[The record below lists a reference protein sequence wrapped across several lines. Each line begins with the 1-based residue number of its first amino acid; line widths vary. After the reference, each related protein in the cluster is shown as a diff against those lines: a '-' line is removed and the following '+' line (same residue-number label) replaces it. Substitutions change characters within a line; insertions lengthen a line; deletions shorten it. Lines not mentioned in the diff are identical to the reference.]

1 MNGHTD
7 AIAHGIVP
15 DTDHD
20 NAFIAEALGIIA
32 GDIPATDTTKRQVT
46 KWLDGMTYKTY
57 FSDRVESR
65 RKNGYL
71 FANETEYVNYCND
84 LESKA
89 DCIRRQVEN
98 GPQYAEREWDSK
110 AGGQWYVNE
119 EGQDLLNAADELM
132 AEVAAIEKADRI
144 FPD

>member
-20 NAFIAEALGIIA
+20 NAFVAEALGIIA
-32 GDIPATDTTKRQVT
+32 GDIPATATTKRQVT
-46 KWLDGMTYKTY
+46 KWLDGMNYKTY

-71 FANETEYVNYCND
+71 FANETEYVAYCD
-84 LESKA
+84 VKA
-89 DCIRRQVEN
+89 PGDQYRR
-98 GPQYAEREWDSK
+98 AIFKDS
-110 AGGQWYVNE
+110 GY
-119 EGQDLLNAADELM
+119 LAD
-132 AEVAAIEKADRI
+132 D
-144 FPD
+144 